1 MPAAT
6 WGQSRLSHRNSGS
19 SGFVYQRGGSTA
31 YVIDTGIRVTHEEFL
46 DPTNATTRAIWGKNF
61 LDANTVDTD
70 ENGHGT
76 HVAGTIGGR
85 TLGIAPETE
94 LIACKVFDANGGG
107 PWSGVLAA
115 MDWAVKDAV
124 AKNRV
129 GRSVINMSLGGGKFQ
144 PVDDAVTAAVNAGI
158 TVVVAAGNTGDL
170 VKNISPAGNAD
181 AITVGAIYDD
191 DSRAEWSNY
200 GDGLDVFAPG
210 YAIKSAW
217 IDSDTATREESG
229 TSMACPHVAGLVAYL
244 MEIFGPHTPAQ
255 MRDRVNG
262 LATMGKVTGAGDGS
276 ANAIAYNGNEMFL

>member
-1 MPAAT
+1 
-6 WGQSRLSHRNSGS
+6 
-19 SGFVYQRGGSTA
+19 
-31 YVIDTGIRVTHEEFL
+31 
-46 DPTNATTRAIWGKNF
+46 
-61 LDANTVDTD
+61 
-70 ENGHGT
+70 
-76 HVAGTIGGR
+76 
-85 TLGIAPETE
+85 
-94 LIACKVFDANGGG
+94 
-107 PWSGVLAA
+107 